1 MWMWYHDVADKEQ
14 GMSEI
19 VTLELPD
26 EVARSARE
34 IAARTHRRLED
45 VLIEWLDRTSAEL
58 PVETLPDEQVL
69 ALYDMQMDDARQ
81 AELSD
86 LLTHNREG
94 ALDDAERQRLDE
106 LMLVYRRGMVRKAQ
120 AFKVAVER
128 GLRPPLS

>member
-1 MWMWYHDVADKEQ
+1 MIAADKEQ

-34 IAARTHRRLED
+34 VAARTHRRLED

-58 PVETLPDEQVL
+58 PVETLPDDQVL
-69 ALYDMQMDDARQ
+69 ALCDMQMDTARQ
-81 AELSD
+81 VELSD
-86 LLTHNREG
+86 LLARNREG
-94 ALDDAERQRLDE
+94 ALADTERQRLDE
-106 LMLVYRRGMVRKAQ
+106 LMLVYRRGTVRKAQ

-128 GLRPPLS
+128 GLHPPLN